1 MSQLA
6 KFNRNLISDFF
17 DDTAASSLGYFIRP
31 LHGSGTP
38 TNFKVDIKES
48 ETDYL
53 LHAELPGLQ
62 KENIQV
68 TIDEGS
74 VTIAAEI
81 KQHDQQTKDEKV
93 IHSERYYGAVSR
105 SFQLPVTI
113 DQAVSEA
120 KYENGVLEL
129 KLVKKVSSNNQQL
142 KIK

>member
-1 MSQLA
+1 MPGFS
-6 KFNRNLISDFF
+6 N
-17 DDTAASSLGYFIRP
+17 
-31 LHGSGTP
+31 
-38 TNFKVDIKES
+38 IKES

-93 IHSERYYGAVSR
+93 IHSERYYGSVSR

-129 KLVKKVSSNNQQL
+129 KLVKKASSNNYQQL